1 MIQEESENKMQGKN
15 IQFLMGVMI
24 LFLVIILGAI
34 EASAITGN
42 IGNARMVL
50 YPEVGLFGT
59 SIEKTILVRNIND
72 EAINVSL
79 VADSNISEITKII
92 DENFILQPDEEKDAR
107 IVLNINKVQNYDG
120 RINIFF
126 KGLDD
131 KNSVVLSSNI
141 VVRPVK
147 KEIITGKNIA
157 MVMLF
162 ASPIVLIIALI
173 LLVLFLRKH
182 KKVKKVNSKRTD
194 RSG

>member
-15 IQFLMGVMI
+15 IQFVMGVMI

-34 EASAITGN
+34 ETSAITGN

-59 SIEKTILVRNIND
+59 SIEKTILVSNIND

-92 DENFILQPDEEKDAR
+92 DENFILQPDEQKDAR

-126 KGLDD
+126 KGLED

-157 MVMLF
+157 MFMLF

-173 LLVLFLRKH
+173 LLVFFLRKH